1 MSLVSNFR
9 LTKIS
14 EPTTNATV
22 NTDVD
27 NVFESDLTTDTET
40 DTETETENVHSH
52 QKEILR
58 KLEEEYVEI
67 KSYRERLRANI
78 DSYAKLLV
86 QLDFGTLEDKNPSK
100 FREGVYDRLEEH
112 KNQMLVMFKD
122 NHEDIKISLSDTILK
137 QILNKRAL
145 QIEKDNSAAV
155 YLKEYRHLAF
165 DKVIIN
171 PKGYVRDYECKLSMP
186 KDDLRGHNNCS
197 ACGYYIGSGSVC
209 YNCHKKETKCTVDH
223 TYSFNEKLLAVL
235 YTQINSINKEGK
247 NDIKVPIGHEYSPN
261 AWRKKL
267 FELFS
272 NEKIQ
277 RYVSE
282 APEKTTKPE

>member
-78 DSYAKLLV
+78 DNYAKLLV

-155 YLKEYRHLAF
+155 YLKEYWHLAF

-186 KDDLRGHNNCS
+186 KDDLRGHNNGS
-197 ACGYYIGSGSVC
+197 ACGYYIGSGSV
-209 YNCHKKETKCTVDH
+209 
-223 TYSFNEKLLAVL
+223 YS
-235 YTQINSINKEGK
+235 K
-247 NDIKVPIGHEYSPN
+247 NVYKY
-261 AWRKKL
+261 
-267 FELFS
+267 FEQH
-272 NEKIQ
+272 NNNI
-277 RYVSE
+277 VSE
-282 APEKTTKPE
+282 RLGLALRSPTTWFISFFVLFHQGGEVSIGGWIVTFLETYRNADERTTDYVVSGFGAV